1 MILVL
6 ECVFFIQVNWYS
18 VRKILVCVI
27 IYKLYIFSLVIYSN
41 NLILVFK
48 FEVKKKKLFFNFF
61 VEYMYYGKFNVRYVG
76 SDFN

>member
-1 MILVL
+1 M
-6 ECVFFIQVNWYS
+6 
-18 VRKILVCVI
+18 CVI